1 MTQQRD
7 SGGAFSVGSRGLHA
21 VPVGGG
27 APLVLI
33 AGPCVIESE
42 EGVNRVAEVL
52 VELCGRLG
60 LPLIFKASF
69 DKANRSSLDAFRG
82 PGLIEGMRIL
92 GDLRARLRLPV
103 TTDIHAPD
111 QAAPVAEVVD
121 LLQIPA
127 FLCRQTDLLVAAAA
141 TGAPVNLKK
150 GQFVAPVDM
159 GPALHKLR
167 ASGAGGVMLTERGAT
182 FGYRDLVVDMRA
194 LPTLRGLGAP
204 VCFDATHSVQ
214 QPGALG
220 DRTGG
225 RRDLVPTLAR
235 AAAAVGIDALFMEVH
250 EDPDRA
256 LSDGPNMVPLAELEA
271 LLRAVMAVD
280 QAVRANP

>member
-1 MTQQRD
+1 
-7 SGGAFSVGSRGLHA
+7 
-21 VPVGGG
+21 
-27 APLVLI
+27 LVLI

-42 EGVNRVAEVL
+42 EGVNRVAEAL
-52 VELCGRLG
+52 VALCGRLG

>member
-1 MTQQRD
+1 
-7 SGGAFSVGSRGLHA
+7 
-21 VPVGGG
+21 
-27 APLVLI
+27 
-33 AGPCVIESE
+33 
-42 EGVNRVAEVL
+42 
-52 VELCGRLG
+52 
-60 LPLIFKASF
+60 
-69 DKANRSSLDAFRG
+69 
-82 PGLIEGMRIL
+82 
-92 GDLRARLRLPV
+92 
-103 TTDIHAPD
+103 
-111 QAAPVAEVVD
+111 
-121 LLQIPA
+121 
-127 FLCRQTDLLVAAAA
+127 
-141 TGAPVNLKK
+141 
-150 GQFVAPVDM
+150 
-159 GPALHKLR
+159 
-167 ASGAGGVMLTERGAT
+167 
-182 FGYRDLVVDMRA
+182 MRA